1 MSGKGLVC
9 SLLLCSLLAGCGSVA
24 VDGTEVVETEER
36 YVALTFDDGPRRETT
51 ERLLDGL
58 RERGAS
64 ATFFLVGEQIQKNQD
79 LVQRMAAEGHQVGN
93 HSWSHVQ
100 LEGLPLET
108 AQEEIQRTDQ
118 QLQEVLGE
126 GSYWLRPPYG
136 RIGKDRSWVPVP
148 LVIWSVD
155 SRDWE
160 SRNADTAS
168 QAILEVV
175 KPNDIILMHD
185 IYESSV
191 DAALRVVDALQAQG
205 YVFVTVQELLA
216 LNGVKP
222 EPGALYHN
230 GKG

>member
-9 SLLLCSLLAGCGSVA
+9 SLLLCGLLAGCGSIA
-24 VDGTEVVETEER
+24 VDGTEEMESEER

-64 ATFFLVGEQIQKNQD
+64 ATFFLVGEQIGQQVD

-93 HSWSHVQ
+93 HSWTHVQ

-108 AQEEIQRTDQ
+108 AQEEVRRTDQ
-118 QLQEVLGE
+118 QLKEILGE

-136 RIGKDRSWVPVP
+136 RIGEDRSWVPVP

-160 SRNADTAS
+160 SRSADAAS
-168 QAILEVV
+168 REILEAVQ
-175 KPNDIILMHD
+175 PNDIILMHD
-185 IYESSV
+185 LYESSV
-191 DAALRVVDALQAQG
+191 DAALRVVDALQDQG
-205 YVFVTVQELLA
+205 YVFVTVRELLA
-216 LNGVKP
+216 LNGVEP